1 MRFILVVSFLALS
14 TAPAL
19 ADNIAN
25 CEVVLMERIE
35 QEGLE
40 GAAEVASFR
49 SAGDFLAS
57 VYSEDENEEVLR
69 EIDGL
74 PIRAV
79 MCERHNIVPSLRDF
93 PIAATGIP
101 FMISQNFDSPDT
113 GLTTIF
119 FKNGKF
125 QYSYKG
131 SELNADIQAE
141 LDNRIEVYNFQPHEL
156 TEKEAAM
163 KAKESAPAPEVEV
176 EEVEA
181 EEVEETLEDTFEV
194 TTADILPSTD
204 EWVDAAPEDTAAD
217 TWLPTDE
224 VSSEGVDKWVEDTSA
239 DILPSTDEWV
249 DVLPE
254 ETSTEILPWADDILA
269 ESTNQEG
276 LDLE

>member
-1 MRFILVVSFLALS
+1 MRFILAASFLALS

-79 MCERHNIVPSLRDF
+79 MCKRHNIVPSLRDF

-141 LDNRIEVYNFQPHEL
+141 LDDRIEVYNFQPHEL

-204 EWVDAAPEDTAAD
+204 EWVDAD
-217 TWLPTDE
+217 
-224 VSSEGVDKWVEDTSA
+224 
-239 DILPSTDEWV
+239 
-249 DVLPE
+249 PE
-254 ETSTEILPWADDILA
+254 ETSTEILPWADDILD

>member
-1 MRFILVVSFLALS
+1 MRVFIGTLLS
-14 TAPAL
+14 LIAAPAF

-25 CEVVLMERIE
+25 CEIVLMEAIA

-40 GAAEVASFR
+40 GKAEVASFR
-49 SAGDFLAS
+49 PADDFMES
-57 VYSEDENEEVLR
+57 IYDDDIPIIR

-79 MCERHNIVPSLRDF
+79 MSQRPSPEPSVRDF
-93 PIAATGIP
+93 PIVASGIP

-125 QYSYKG
+125 QHSYKG

-141 LDNRIEVYNFQPHEL
+141 LDYRIEVYNFQPHEL

-176 EEVEA
+176 EEVEEVEA

-204 EWVDAAPEDTAAD
+204 EWVD
-217 TWLPTDE
+217 
-224 VSSEGVDKWVEDTSA
+224 
-239 DILPSTDEWV
+239 
-249 DVLPE
+249 VLPE
-254 ETSTEILPWADDILA
+254 ETSTEILPWVDDILA